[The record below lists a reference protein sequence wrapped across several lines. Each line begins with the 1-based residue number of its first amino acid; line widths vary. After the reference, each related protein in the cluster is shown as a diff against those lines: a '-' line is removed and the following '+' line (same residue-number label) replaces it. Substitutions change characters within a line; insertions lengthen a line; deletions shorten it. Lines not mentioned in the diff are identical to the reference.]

1 MASIDPEGADHEV
14 VPARSLV
21 ESYGLP
27 VGTLISWNRGGGP
40 PPVRT
45 PQGIGYRMADV
56 TAWLDEHPED
66 ARRRGER
73 PTRDRGRRGRAIDDP
88 GELAWAVS
96 LFARALDRARVGGT
110 VPSQSRK
117 SA

>member
-1 MASIDPEGADHEV
+1 MASTNPEGADREV
-14 VPARSLV
+14 VSARSLV
-21 ESYGLP
+21 ESYGLS

-45 PQGIGYRMADV
+45 PQGIGYHMADV
-56 TAWLDEHPED
+56 TAWLNEHPED
-66 ARRRGER
+66 ARRRDEH
-73 PTRDRGRRGRAIDDP
+73 PTRDGGRRGRAIDDP

-96 LFARALDRARVGGT
+96 LFARALDRARVGGNA
-110 VPSQSRK
+110 PSQSRK